1 MHTEGLSKVLRQEMD
16 RKGWLRGEAHRKAK
30 SLATGWR
37 PEMKE
42 NEVEDWKTGK
52 VGKAGFRNQKPEM
65 TVTLLLKGLLAVP
78 DKARS

>member
-1 MHTEGLSKVLRQEMD
+1 
-16 RKGWLRGEAHRKAK
+16 
-30 SLATGWR
+30 
-37 PEMKE
+37 MKK

>member
-1 MHTEGLSKVLRQEMD
+1 MAARGGSPKSQVLSD
-16 RKGWLRGEAHRKAK
+16 WL
-30 SLATGWR
+30 R

-65 TVTLLLKGLLAVP
+65 TVTPPLKGLLAVP